1 MNKTIEFN
9 EEELNTLQ
17 ELLWLGDTVNGSIE
31 WYTTLLSIQE
41 KLNEV
46 ENDNE

>member
-17 ELLWLGDTVNGSIE
+17 ELLWLGDKVNGSLE
-31 WYTTLLSIQE
+31 WYQSLYSIQE

-46 ENDNE
+46 ENNNE